1 METLIGFALRATANP
16 ALSLTTALEW
26 EPLMLALAL
35 LVGAAALLILEFFI
49 VSFGVLL
56 ALSLAALGGSIYFA
70 FKASSAVGWIFV
82 VATPVLAFYLTR
94 WGIRRMRE
102 SKLVASH
109 EITAEAGYHH
119 RTDQLGIKPGET
131 GVMVTPGH
139 PSGRARFAGG
149 ECDVQAVSGALDA
162 DQRITVSRIEGPV
175 VYVSAESNT
184 DEPAE

>member
-1 METLIGFALRATANP
+1 MKVQLPDFAALVASDSQADRVVPPSGYTA
-16 ALSLTTALEW
+16 SLTLFTSAA
-26 EPLMLALAL
+26 MAFLAVFA
-35 LVGAAALLILEFFI
+35 
-49 VSFGVLL
+49 L

-82 VATPVLAFYLTR
+82 VATPVLGFYLTR